1 MPPGDLP
8 VLDPEP
14 PATAR
19 TEVAQWSRGFAN
31 RHLLASLR
39 TVGGQFVLGV
49 RSSQYLVADI
59 VRGRFPFGEFVEQ
72 ATFMAR
78 TAVVPTLF
86 VTVPIAVTLSIQ
98 FGLLA
103 GQLGA
108 TSMAGA
114 ANGLAVIRQGAPLVA
129 AMMLATAVGSAIS
142 ADLGSRNI
150 REEIAAMEVM
160 GVSVI
165 RRLVAPRLA
174 AAVLIS
180 IALTGFTCFIGF
192 LAGYGFTVMLQGGTP
207 GSYTATFSSFATVD
221 DLVLTLIKATVF
233 GVIVAIVSCYKGL
246 DARHGAAGVANSVNA
261 AVVQSILLL
270 MLVNV
275 LMSQMYLIL
284 FPRASF

>member
-1 MPPGDLP
+1 MTTTAPP
-8 VLDPEP
+8 P
-14 PATAR
+14 PPDAASAR
-19 TEVAQWSRGFAN
+19 AEVVRWSRGYAN
-31 RHLLASLR
+31 RHPLAALR

-49 RSSQYLVADI
+49 RACQYLMSDI
-59 VRGRFPFGEFVEQ
+59 ARRRFPFGEFVEQ

-108 TSMAGA
+108 TSLAGA
-114 ANGLAVIRQGAPLVA
+114 ANGLAVIRQGAPMVA
-129 AMMLATAVGSAIS
+129 AILMAAAVGSAIS
-142 ADLGSRNI
+142 ADLGSRTI
-150 REEIAAMEVM
+150 REETAAMEVM

-165 RRLVAPRLA
+165 RRLVVPRLA
-174 AAVLIS
+174 AAVVVAV
-180 IALTGFTCFIGF
+180 ALTGFTCFIGF
-192 LAGYGFTVMLQGGTP
+192 LAGYAFTVTLQGGTP
-207 GSYTATFSSFATVD
+207 GSYTATFASFATVD
-221 DLVLTLIKATVF
+221 DLVLTLLKAMVF
-233 GVIVAIVSCYKGL
+233 GVIVAVVSCYKGL
-246 DARHGAAGVANSVNA
+246 DARHGASGVANAVNA

-284 FPRASF
+284 FPRAGF

>member
-1 MPPGDLP
+1 MTVESGPSADR
-8 VLDPEP
+8 
-14 PATAR
+14 ATQQLAR
-19 TEVAQWSRGFAN
+19 WSRAYAD
-31 RHLLASLR
+31 RHPGAALR

-49 RSSQYLVADI
+49 RSCQYLFLDI
-59 VRGRFPFGEFVEQ
+59 ARRRFPFGEFVEQ

-108 TSMAGA
+108 TSLAGA

-129 AMMLATAVGSAIS
+129 AILMAAAVGSAIS
-142 ADLGSRNI
+142 ADLGSRTI
-150 REEIAAMEVM
+150 REETAAMEVM

-165 RRLVAPRLA
+165 RRLVVPRLA
-174 AAVLIS
+174 ASVVVAV
-180 IALTGFTCFIGF
+180 ALTGFTCFIGF

-207 GSYTATFSSFATVD
+207 GSYTSTFASFATVD

-233 GVIVAIVSCYKGL
+233 GVIVAVVSCYKGL
-246 DARHGAAGVANSVNA
+246 DARHGASGVANSVNA

-275 LMSQMYLIL
+275 LISQLYLIL
-284 FPRASF
+284 FPKASF